1 MPLDIIVPRAD
12 LQALLP
18 EMFVCSAAFVLLMVD
33 LFLSPQRRGLIHF
46 LGLLVLVAAAVLT
59 ARDMGGD
66 PVTAFNGM
74 FIRDIAADVL
84 KLGVYA
90 VSAFAFIY
98 AKPYLQDRD
107 LFKGEFYALVL
118 FAVLGMMLMISSGSM
133 VTVYLGL
140 ELLALSSYGLVAMD
154 RDNPVASEAAMKY
167 FVLGAL
173 ASGLLLYGMSMVYG
187 ATGSLDLATIH
198 AAASGTAGALVDG
211 AGGVSAPGA
220 HGLLLFGVVFML
232 VGIAFKFGAA
242 PFHMW
247 VPDVYQGA
255 PTAITLFIGSV
266 PKFAYFG
273 MAYRLLEAGAGP
285 LDGDWRMMIAWLAA
299 ASLVVGNVIALAQTN
314 FKRLLAYS
322 TISHVGFLL
331 MGLAN
336 AGPSGYAAA
345 MFYAMGYAV
354 MAAAAFAAIVLLSRR
369 GFEAERIAD
378 FRGLWQKDGLHALLV
393 LFIMA
398 SLAGVPPFLGFWAKL
413 EVIKA
418 AIDGDLVWLAI
429 LSVVCAVIGAF
440 YYLRVVRAMF
450 FEEPEQDG
458 PQLHPDG
465 HLRVAF
471 AVNAG
476 ALLVLGIFAEPLL
489 DACRQAFPG

>member
-1 MPLDIIVPRAD
+1 MLTNFVTAAD
-12 LQALLP
+12 LHLIIP
-18 EMFVCSAAFVLLMVD
+18 EMFVCAAAFALLMVD
-33 LFLSPQRRGLIHF
+33 LFLSPQRRGLTHF
-46 LGLLVLVAAAVLT
+46 LALLILAAAAVLT
-59 ARDMGGD
+59 VRDMATGQSF
-66 PVTAFNGM
+66 AFAS
-74 FIRDIAADVL
+74 FFVRDVASDVL
-84 KLGVYA
+84 KLGMYA
-90 VSAFAFIY
+90 TTALVLVY

-107 LFKGEFYALVL
+107 LFKGEFYALAL
-118 FAVLGMMLMISSGSM
+118 FAVLGMMLMISAGSL
-133 VTVYLGL
+133 VSLYLGL

-187 ATGSLDLATIH
+187 ATGSLDLASIH
-198 AAASGTAGALVDG
+198 TAAANNAGNT
-211 AGGVSAPGA
+211 
-220 HGLLLFGVVFML
+220 GLLLFGVVFML

-273 MAYRLLEAGAGP
+273 MAYRLLEGGAGP
-285 LDGDWRMMIAWLAA
+285 LDGDWRMMVAWLAA

-322 TISHVGFLL
+322 TISHVGFLFL
-331 MGLAN
+331 GLAN
-336 AGPSGYAAA
+336 GGPSGYAAA
-345 MFYAMGYAV
+345 MFYAVSYAV
-354 MAAAAFAAIVLLSRR
+354 MAAAAFASILLLSRR
-369 GFEAERIAD
+369 GFDAERIAD
-378 FRGLWQKDGLHALLV
+378 FRGLWQKDGPHALLV

-418 AIDGDLVWLAI
+418 ALEGGLAWLAI
-429 LSVVCAVIGAF
+429 LAVVCAVVGAF
-440 YYLRVVRAMF
+440 YYLRIVRAMF
-450 FEEPEQDG
+450 FEDAEGDG
-458 PQLHPDG
+458 PRLHPDG
-465 HLRVAF
+465 HVRVAF
-471 AVNAG
+471 AINAA
-476 ALLVLGIFAEPLL
+476 ALLVLGVFAEPLL
-489 DACRQAFPG
+489 SWCRLAFAA